1 MSLLL
6 KTIYTLAAIYLIV
19 LALMYFGQRKLLYRA
34 DPVRVAPG
42 DVGLKDVVEREIA
55 MPDGVRVVAWI
66 GKAKPGQPTILYF
79 HGNAGS
85 LAVRKPRL
93 ERFMAEG
100 WGVFAVTYRGFG
112 GSGGSPTETDVV
124 ADGKRVYDALVADG
138 VTPENIIFYGESL
151 GSGVATQVALEKPA
165 AGLILDAP
173 FTSTVD
179 VAAHRYWFMPVSWA
193 MKDRFETRNYIGRV
207 KMPVLVLHGTLDR
220 VTPVRLGREVARLAP
235 EPKRYVEFP
244 NAGHTDMYING
255 NNALDAVRD
264 FIATVTVTR

>member
-1 MSLLL
+1 MTLLIKAL
-6 KTIYTLAAIYLIV
+6 SILAAIYLVV

-42 DVGLKDVVEREIA
+42 DVGLRDVVEREIA
-55 MPDGVRVVAWI
+55 MPDGVRVIAWY
-66 GKAKPGQPTILYF
+66 GKAKPGKPTILYF

-85 LAVRKPRL
+85 LAARQPRIA
-93 ERFMAEG
+93 RFMAEG

-112 GSGGSPTETDVV
+112 GSGGSPTETAVV
-124 ADGKRVYDALVADG
+124 ADGKRVYDVLVAEG
-138 VTPENIIFYGESL
+138 VTPENIVFYGESL
-151 GSGVATQVALEKPA
+151 GSGVATQVAIEKPA

-179 VAAHRYWFMPVSWA
+179 VAAHHYWYMPVSLA
-193 MKDRFETRNYIGRV
+193 MHDRFETRTYIGRV

-220 VTPVRLGREVARLAP
+220 VTPVTLGREVARLAP

-255 NNALDAVRD
+255 NNALDAVRA
-264 FIATVTVTR
+264 FIASLPRR